1 MVFQPCRRGLSSD
14 FGVTLGWTIADK
26 MLGMECGVIDSIR
39 LFGGGQFMSN
49 VFDWDSIKADYVQ
62 GFWRT
67 DPETGVRHIYYPT
80 LEDVAGK
87 HSCSLGHLKNVAGR
101 DKWRYQ
107 RSVFRAK
114 INEYQQERRTSLF
127 FSESAQLDAFVLSAS
142 KDLGKLVQQKI
153 GQLQPGADEETENNL
168 NAQPEYAALERM
180 IGLKAT
186 KPNFKT
192 SDLHTL
198 AKTLDILQVIGR
210 RAVGEPIS
218 GINQHDTA
226 AVQPDGDPEDRKHRI
241 EELLKRRQQLE
252 VQIKQIKKQSS

>member
-1 MVFQPCRRGLSSD
+1 MQLLEATCKFPGKAIQTKFGEKANAVFTTSTGEDVTVWGPPDYLPFRTIRRGDRVQLAKD
-14 FGVTLGWTIADK
+14 HKGNH
-26 MLGMECGVIDSIR
+26 R
-39 LFGGGQFMSN
+39 LF
-49 VFDWDSIKADYVQ
+49 
-62 GFWRT
+62 
-67 DPETGVRHIYYPT
+67 
-80 LEDVAGK
+80 
-87 HSCSLGHLKNVAGR
+87 
-101 DKWRYQ
+101 
-107 RSVFRAK
+107 
-114 INEYQQERRTSLF
+114 
-127 FSESAQLDAFVLSAS
+127 
-142 KDLGKLVQQKI
+142 
-153 GQLQPGADEETENNL
+153 L

-186 KPNFKT
+186 KPNSKT